1 MHRRKFNSELWKEI
15 FENHVAAF
23 ADYGNIK
30 VLDFKAPD
38 TNIYRIR
45 FLFEEDYCRL
55 HISGDLGELIAANFD
70 NMTFDKFSDYVN
82 NIDYFKEK
90 ILCHSRPIYNYDME
104 KAKEQLKELAEKN
117 DWLGY
122 LCVDS
127 NELDVVMDNILIDF
141 DDGKGIG
148 NKGYDSLAA
157 LEEDAYEIVKSIGR
171 EETDILDIYM
181 FAFKL
186 AKKQLDDKGGNEV

>member
-1 MHRRKFNSELWKEI
+1 MHRRKFNLELWKEI
-15 FENHVAAF
+15 FKNHVAAF

-82 NIDYFKEK
+82 NINYFTEK
-90 ILCHSRPIYNYDME
+90 ILCHSRLIFKYDIE

-117 DWLGY
+117 DWSGY

-127 NELDVVMDNILIDF
+127 DELDTIMDDILMGFNDE
-141 DDGKGIG
+141 KGIG
-148 NKGYDSLAA
+148 DKGYDSLVE
-157 LEEDAYEIVKSIGR
+157 LEEDAYKFVKNIGR

-181 FAFKL
+181 LAFKL
-186 AKKQLDDKGGNEV
+186 AKKQLNDKGGNEV

>member
-1 MHRRKFNSELWKEI
+1 MYRRKFNSELWKKI
-15 FENHVAAF
+15 FENHVVTF
-23 ADYGNIK
+23 TDYGNIK

-38 TNIYRIR
+38 TNVYRIR
-45 FLFEEDYCRL
+45 FLFEEDFCRL

-90 ILCHSRPIYNYDME
+90 ILCHSRPIYNYNME
-104 KAKEQLKELAEKN
+104 KAKKQLKELAEKN

-122 LCVDS
+122 LCINSD
-127 NELDVVMDNILIDF
+127 ELDAIMDNILIDF

-148 NKGYDSLAA
+148 NKGYDSLAE

-181 FAFKL
+181 LAFKL
-186 AKKQLDDKGGNEV
+186 AKKQLVCK